1 MINYTFGGP
10 YPIKFNGKVK
20 YTHYAVFGGNGYE
33 FLGGIADGHLLKS
46 SNVTKE
52 LQEIQKVLSGQKA
65 KHDFGGSEALYLL
78 VTVSETE
85 FYNGLTDVSYGK
97 VPTVEVVKLLTE
109 WRDFLVSKGQ

>member
-1 MINYTFGGP
+1 MIKYSFTGPYKGKTFGKLYTFYG
-10 YPIKFNGKVK
+10 IKSED
-20 YTHYAVFGGNGYE
+20 GND
-33 FLGGIADGHLLKS
+33 FINNIAYGHLLKS